1 MMLTAPVGGGVT
13 VGFLEGIGEVMEKGR
28 ATC

>member
-1 MMLTAPVGGGVT
+1 MMLTAPVGGGVR
-13 VGFLEGIGEVMEKGR
+13 VGFLEGIEVMEKGR